1 MSHAKQL
8 PNRRSLND
16 YFEIINRA
24 GLPGNV
30 KNELGLQVQDVVIT
44 AVQQVMEQAWEEELR
59 ASLGLDRYEPL
70 PWGRPAEWTRSGS
83 YRRQLLTQYGPIA
96 DLHVPKLR
104 RGNGELNW
112 QSLTRYERGWGPLLD
127 QHVMGYGL
135 GLSLRDLP
143 EIMALTLGEVV
154 SLTACNRIVSSVTAH
169 VEAFKSQPLA
179 SPPPVVRVDGLW
191 VKSAYPTG
199 EITVDSQG
207 RRRPAKRKHR
217 RVVLSALGM
226 WPDGHWDI
234 VHWQIAEGETAE
246 SWQAFLGHLQKKGMT
261 RQTTELVGSD
271 GAKGLESALDRYLL
285 GIPPQRCI
293 FHKMKTLANHLVCND
308 RELDNAEDP
317 DQAVPQAKRARKKAI
332 LANASWVYEGKS
344 AADIE
349 SRARLC
355 AMIWR
360 AREPEAVANWWVNFH
375 QTLAYLSGDM
385 APSLVPL
392 IRTTNL
398 LERFHKEVRRK
409 QRDLG
414 MCQSEQGCEVV
425 WYLLSRR
432 ETAKQRAALQNR
444 P

>member
-8 PNRRSLND
+8 HNRRYLND

-44 AVQQVMEQAWEEELR
+44 AVQQVMEQALEEELR
-59 ASLGLDRYEPL
+59 AYLGLDRYEHL
-70 PWGRPAEWTRSGS
+70 PWGRPAELTRSGS

-104 RGNGELNW
+104 RGNGDLNW
-112 QSLTRYERGWGPLLD
+112 QSITRYERCWGPLLD
-127 QHVMGYGL
+127 QQVMGYCL
-135 GLSLRDLP
+135 GLSLRDLQ
-143 EIMALTLGEVV
+143 EIMALTLGEVL
-154 SLTACNRIVSSVTAH
+154 SLAACNRIVSSVTAH
-169 VEAFKSQPLA
+169 VEAFKSQPLE
-179 SPPPVVRVDGLW
+179 SPPPVVIVDGMW
-191 VKSAYPTG
+191 VKIAYPTG
-199 EITVDSQG
+199 EIKVDSQG

-226 WPDGHWDI
+226 WPDGHWEI

-246 SWQAFLGHLQKKGMT
+246 SWQAFFGHLQKKGMT
-261 RQTTELVGSD
+261 QQTTELVVSD

-285 GIPPQRCI
+285 GVPHQRCI
-293 FHKMKTLANHLVCND
+293 FHKMKNLADHLVFND
-308 RELDNAEDP
+308 LELDNAEAP
-317 DQAVPQAKRARKKAI
+317 DQAVPKAKRARKKAI
-332 LANASWVYEGKS
+332 LANASWVYEGTS

-349 SRARLC
+349 SRARLF
-355 AMIWR
+355 AMVWR
-360 AREPEAVANWWVNFH
+360 AREPEAVANLWVNFH
-375 QTLAYLSGDM
+375 QTLAYLSVNM

-409 QRDLG
+409 QRDIG
-414 MCQSEQGCEVV
+414 MFQSEQGCEVI